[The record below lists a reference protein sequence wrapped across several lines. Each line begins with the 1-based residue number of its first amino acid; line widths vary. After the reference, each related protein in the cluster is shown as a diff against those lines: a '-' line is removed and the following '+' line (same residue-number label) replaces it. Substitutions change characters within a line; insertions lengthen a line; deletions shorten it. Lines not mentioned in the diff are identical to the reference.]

1 MMTGSRSVFSLPLDP
16 EGCIKTLWDV
26 FVMCLLIY
34 CAFEVPF
41 SAAFYGTGSE
51 NDPMNR
57 TMTIW
62 TLWGAMEV
70 EGLDLIVC
78 IVFLLDILFCFITS
92 YIQNGRIESDYARI
106 AQHYMQG
113 WLVLDLIALLPADK
127 IAPLF
132 IPPGTVPTGAFRL
145 LRIIR
150 LIKLFARSDLGP
162 HLSSFLLRAL
172 RRDAPPDRLLA
183 LARIVRP
190 LFVMF
195 FTAHLLGCIFV
206 LLAGLNSPNWLEHYL
221 GPDGENAPSGTLY
234 GIALYWAVVTV
245 TTMGYGDIVPV
256 TDTERSFVV
265 VAALIGVVAF
275 SSFVNRSACMAIIAA
290 FRFIIRS
297 SLLCVY
303 HSFIIRLSCLKA
315 ASSFN
320 RRGSRA
326 LPKTPSNM
334 LMPSYA
340 SLVLQ

>member
-1 MMTGSRSVFSLPLDP
+1 
-16 EGCIKTLWDV
+16 
-26 FVMCLLIY
+26 
-34 CAFEVPF
+34 
-41 SAAFYGTGSE
+41 
-51 NDPMNR
+51 
-57 TMTIW
+57 
-62 TLWGAMEV
+62 
-70 EGLDLIVC
+70 
-78 IVFLLDILFCFITS
+78 
-92 YIQNGRIESDYARI
+92 
-106 AQHYMQG
+106 
-113 WLVLDLIALLPADK
+113 
-127 IAPLF
+127 
-132 IPPGTVPTGAFRL
+132 
-145 LRIIR
+145 
-150 LIKLFARSDLGP
+150 
-162 HLSSFLLRAL
+162 
-172 RRDAPPDRLLA
+172 
-183 LARIVRP
+183 
-190 LFVMF
+190 MF